1 MTDPQISLRIYL
13 EEVRNFAGQLP
24 TKYHYCNIYDFVLR
38 EGRFFE
44 PQPRP
49 DSITL
54 RHIGE
59 CFRNAF
65 LTMMKTGLQYAEGY
79 AVSGSKIP
87 VLHAWNVDAEGSVID
102 STWEPVGLAY
112 FGIIL
117 PRSTVERAK
126 TSVLDDF
133 ESGWPVLLSFRRN
146 PPKSVSEFYWG
157 QISGRGKLN

>member
-1 MTDPQISLRIYL
+1 MTDPQFCLRTYL
-13 EEVRNFAGQLP
+13 EGARDFAGKLP
-24 TKYHYCNIYDFVLR
+24 PQYCYRNVYDFVLR

-65 LTMMKTGLQYAEGY
+65 LTMMRTGLQYA
-79 AVSGSKIP
+79 VSGRKIP

-102 STWEPVGLAY
+102 STWEPVGSIY
-112 FGIIL
+112 FGIIF
-117 PRSTVERAK
+117 PPSIVRRAK

-133 ESGWPVLLSFRRN
+133 ESGWPVLRESWTEM
-146 PPKSVSEFYWG
+146 VAE
-157 QISGRGKLN
+157 

>member
-1 MTDPQISLRIYL
+1 MTEPQHGLRLYL
-13 EEVRNFAGQLP
+13 EQARDFAGKLP
-24 TKYHYCNIYDFVLR
+24 TECHYRNVCDFVLR

-65 LTMMKTGLQYAEGY
+65 LTMMRTGLQYAEGF
-79 AVSGSKIP
+79 ATVGSKIP

-102 STWEPVGLAY
+102 STWEPVGSAY
-112 FGIIL
+112 FGVVFPPWI
-117 PRSTVERAK
+117 VEPTR
-126 TSVLDDF
+126 TSVLDDW
-133 ESGWPVLLSFRRN
+133 ESGWPVLRESREM
-146 PPKSVSEFYWG
+146 VAEE
-157 QISGRGKLN
+157 

>member
-1 MTDPQISLRIYL
+1 MTDPQRLRTYL
-13 EEVRNFAGQLP
+13 EQARDFSGKLP
-24 TKYHYCNIYDFVLR
+24 TEYCYRNVYDFVLR

-49 DSITL
+49 DSITH

-65 LTMMKTGLQYAEGY
+65 LTMMRTRLQYAEGY
-79 AVSGSKIP
+79 AVSGTKIP

-102 STWEPVGLAY
+102 STWEPVGSAY
-112 FGIIL
+112 FGIVFPPSI
-117 PRSTVERAK
+117 VERSQ

-133 ESGWPVLLSFRRN
+133 ESGWPVLRES
-146 PPKSVSEFYWG
+146 WAG
-157 QISGRGKLN
+157 DGRCLEEARSRI

>member
-1 MTDPQISLRIYL
+1 MTDSQLCLRTYL
-13 EEVRNFAGQLP
+13 ERARDFAGQLP
-24 TKYHYCNIYDFVLR
+24 ATYCYTNVYDFVLC

-65 LTMMKTGLQYAEGY
+65 LTMVRTRLQYAEGY
-79 AVSGSKIP
+79 AVVGSKIP

-102 STWEPVGLAY
+102 STWEPVGSVY
-112 FGIIL
+112 FGIIFPL
-117 PRSTVERAK
+117 SMVRRANA
-126 TSVLDDF
+126 SVLDDR
-133 ESGWPVLLSFRRN
+133 ESGWPVLRESWTAA
-146 PPKSVSEFYWG
+146 VAE
-157 QISGRGKLN
+157 

>member
-1 MTDPQISLRIYL
+1 
-13 EEVRNFAGQLP
+13 
-24 TKYHYCNIYDFVLR
+24 VLR

-49 DSITL
+49 DHITL

-65 LTMMKTGLQYAEGY
+65 LTMMRTGLQYAEGY
-79 AVSGSKIP
+79 AVTGSKIP

-102 STWEPVGLAY
+102 STWEPVGSAY
-112 FGIIL
+112 FGIVL
-117 PRSTVERAK
+117 PLSIVKGPK

-133 ESGWPVLLSFRRN
+133 ESGWPVLRESWTEM
-146 PPKSVSEFYWG
+146 VAE
-157 QISGRGKLN
+157 

>member
-1 MTDPQISLRIYL
+1 MTDPQRCLRTYL
-13 EEVRNFAGQLP
+13 EGVRDFAGKLP
-24 TKYHYCNIYDFVLR
+24 TEYCYRNVCDFVLR

-65 LTMMKTGLQYAEGY
+65 LTMMRTGLAYAEGY
-79 AVSGSKIP
+79 AVIGSKIP

-102 STWEPVGLAY
+102 STWEPVGSIY
-112 FGIIL
+112 FGIVFPPSI
-117 PRSTVERAK
+117 VERAK

-133 ESGWPVLLSFRRN
+133 ESGWPVLRESWTEM
-146 PPKSVSEFYWG
+146 VAE
-157 QISGRGKLN
+157 

>member
-1 MTDPQISLRIYL
+1 MTDPQVSLRMYL
-13 EEVRNFAGQLP
+13 EKVRDFAGQLP
-24 TKYHYCNIYDFVLR
+24 TQYHYRNIYDFVLS

-65 LTMMKTGLQYAEGY
+65 LTMMRTGLAYAEGY
-79 AVSGSKIP
+79 AVTGTKIP

-102 STWEPVGLAY
+102 STWEPVGSAY
-112 FGIIL
+112 FGIVFPPSI
-117 PRSTVERAK
+117 VERVQ
-126 TSVLDDF
+126 TSVLDDW
-133 ESGWPVLLSFRRN
+133 ESGWPVLRESWTEI
-146 PPKSVSEFYWG
+146 VAAE
-157 QISGRGKLN
+157 

>member
-1 MTDPQISLRIYL
+1 MTDPQLSLRMYL
-13 EEVRNFAGQLP
+13 EKVRDFAGQLP
-24 TKYHYCNIYDFVLR
+24 AKYHYRNVYDFVLR

-49 DSITL
+49 DLITL

-79 AVSGSKIP
+79 AVVGSKNP

-102 STWEPVGLAY
+102 STWEPVGSIY
-112 FGIIL
+112 FGIVFPPSI
-117 PRSTVERAK
+117 VERAQ
-126 TSVLDDF
+126 TSVLDDY
-133 ESGWPVLLSFRRN
+133 ESGWSVLRESWTEM
-146 PPKSVSEFYWG
+146 VAE
-157 QISGRGKLN
+157 